1 MQVETLKVFCDLVES
16 GSFSQ
21 SAVRNFITQSA
32 VSQQIRVLESRFHTS
47 LLVRQGRAAYP
58 TEAGRILYEG
68 AREILD
74 RFERLDLE
82 LRLMGEEVTGTVRI
96 VTIYSVGLYEMSAA
110 IKTFL
115 KDHPKVNLQVE
126 YSRANRVYE
135 ECQKGHADIGIVT
148 YPKPRKGIEVIPLPA
163 DKLIL
168 ICSPNHPWAGRQR
181 IDLKRL
187 NGQNFVAF
195 ERDIPSRRAIDQ
207 ILRAHR
213 IQVRVVMELD
223 NIDTI
228 KRSVEI
234 GAGISIVPLLS
245 VQREVQSG
253 ALVQLHFTRKTFWR
267 PLGVIVKRGRALK
280 PAAQKLIELL
290 QRPQPDARSSEGR
303 LSTSASAIRDSA

>member
-1 MQVETLKVFCDLVES
+1 MQTETLKVFCDLVDC

-21 SAVRNFITQSA
+21 SAARNFITQSA
-32 VSQQIRVLESRFHTS
+32 VSQQIRTLESRFNTS
-47 LLVRQGRAAYP
+47 LLVRQGRLVYP

-74 RFERLDLE
+74 RLERME
-82 LRLMGEEVTGTVRI
+82 LQLRSLGEEMTGTVRI
-96 VTIYSVGLYEMSAA
+96 ATIYSVGLYEMSQV

-115 KDHPKVNLQVE
+115 KAYPRVNLHVE

-135 ECQKGHADIGIVT
+135 ECQKGGADIGIVT
-148 YPKPRKGIEVIPLPA
+148 YPKSRRGIEVIPLPE
-163 DKLIL
+163 DRLIL
-168 ICSPNHPWAGRQR
+168 ICSPQHPFAKRRQIELR
-181 IDLKRL
+181 ML

-195 ERDIPSRRAIDQ
+195 ERDIPSRRALDQ
-207 ILRAHR
+207 IFREHK
-213 IQVRVVMELD
+213 IKVRVVMELD

-234 GAGISIVPLLS
+234 GVGVSIVPLFS

-253 ALVQLHFTRKTFWR
+253 TLAQVQFKGHTFLR
-267 PLGVIVKRGRALK
+267 PLGVIVKNKRALT

-290 QRPQPDARSSEGR
+290 QRPQADARP
-303 LSTSASAIRDSA
+303 

>member
-21 SAVRNFITQSA
+21 SAIRNFITQSA
-32 VSQQIRVLESRFHTS
+32 VSQQIRALESRFHTS
-47 LLVRQGRAAYP
+47 LLVRQGRSVHA
-58 TEAGRILYEG
+58 TDAGRRLYQG
-68 AREILD
+68 AREIMD

-82 LRLMGEEVTGTVRI
+82 LRLMTEEVTGSLRI

-115 KDHPKVNLQVE
+115 KAYPKVNLRVE
-126 YSRANRVYE
+126 YNRANRVYE
-135 ECQKGHADIGIVT
+135 ECQRGHADIGIVT

-168 ICSPNHPWAGRQR
+168 ICSPQHPWASRQR
-181 IDLKRL
+181 IDLKKL
-187 NGQNFVAF
+187 DGQNFVAF

-207 ILRAHR
+207 ILREHR
-213 IQVRVVMELD
+213 IRVRVVMELD
-223 NIDTI
+223 NIETI
-228 KRSVEI
+228 KHSVEI

-253 ALVQLHFTRKTFWR
+253 ALAQLHFTRSTFWR
-267 PLGVIVKRGRALK
+267 PLGVIVKRNRALK
-280 PAAQKLIELL
+280 PAARRLIELL
-290 QRPQPDARSSEGR
+290 QGAQAGERP
-303 LSTSASAIRDSA
+303 

>member
-32 VSQQIRVLESRFHTS
+32 VSQQIRALESRFNTP
-47 LLVRQGRAAYP
+47 LLVRQGRSVYP

-74 RFERLDLE
+74 RFERVDLQ
-82 LRLMGEEVTGTVRI
+82 LRSIGEEMTGTVRI
-96 VTIYSVGLYEMSAA
+96 ATIYSVGLYEMSLV
-110 IKTFL
+110 IKTFM
-115 KDHPKVNLQVE
+115 KNYPKVNLHVE
-126 YSRANRVYE
+126 YSRANHVYD
-135 ECQKGHADIGIVT
+135 ECQKGQVDMGIVT
-148 YPKPRKGIEVIPLPA
+148 YPKPRRGIQVIPLPA

-168 ICSPNHPWAGRQR
+168 ICSPQHPFAKLRQ
-181 IDLKRL
+181 IPVTKL
-187 NGQNFVAF
+187 NGQTFVAF

-207 ILRAHR
+207 IFRAHKVE
-213 IQVRVVMELD
+213 VRVVMELD
-223 NIDTI
+223 NIETI

-234 GAGISIVPLLS
+234 GAGISIVPLFS

-253 ALVQLHFTRKTFWR
+253 ALVQVHFARQTFLR
-267 PLGVIVKRGRALK
+267 PLGVIVKRNRTLT

-290 QRPQPDARSSEGR
+290 QRPQTETRG
-303 LSTSASAIRDSA
+303 

>member
-1 MQVETLKVFCDLVES
+1 MQVESLKVFCDLVES

-21 SAVRNFITQSA
+21 SALRNFITQSA
-32 VSQQIRVLESRFHTS
+32 VSQQIRSLESRFNTP
-47 LLVRQGRAAYP
+47 LLVRQGRSVYP

-74 RFERLDLE
+74 RFERVDLQ
-82 LRLMGEEVTGTVRI
+82 LRSMGEETTGTVRI
-96 VTIYSVGLYEMSAA
+96 ATIYSVGLYEMSLV
-110 IKTFL
+110 IRTFL
-115 KDHPKVNLQVE
+115 KTYPRVNLHVE

-135 ECQKGHADIGIVT
+135 ECQKGQVDIGIVT
-148 YPKPRKGIEVIPLPA
+148 YPKPRRGIQVIPLPA

-168 ICSPNHPWAGRQR
+168 ICPPQHPFAKLRQ
-181 IDLKRL
+181 IDVRKL

-207 ILRAHR
+207 IFRAHN
-213 IQVRVVMELD
+213 IEVRVVMELD
-223 NIDTI
+223 NIETI

-253 ALVQLHFTRKTFWR
+253 ALAQVHLARQTFLR
-267 PLGVIVKRGRALK
+267 PLGAIVKRNRTLT

-290 QRPQPDARSSEGR
+290 QRLQPEPRA
-303 LSTSASAIRDSA
+303 